1 MPTSPRKT
9 AYSLP
14 EKGKLLPKKIP
25 GSKRLLEPED
35 SQQGSWTCRHCD
47 HQQPASATSC
57 EGCGGRLPV
66 IALFT
71 ATLNSSTSEEYIHL
85 KWETFEADSVR
96 LMPGN
101 MIVPVKG
108 FLDMKPDWQDTE
120 VFSLLVSNGIGAR
133 QISTKVS
140 ISPPRIHSFVTTDA
154 QIQIGYPMI
163 LQWEIENATHIELDQ
178 GIGEVSGQSFVEVY
192 PEKPGIVSLTAQ
204 NGAGQVRASIEL
216 FLPGPEIHHFSASS
230 KSIQLGQPIQL
241 SWEVSNASS
250 VELSP
255 DPGDVLDLTHVDIYP
270 EKSTTYTLTVSN
282 ASGRIS
288 QAVELVLP
296 PPRIRFF
303 GAEDPISTEGRPV
316 ELRWEIEHAYEVF
329 IDQGI
334 GSVEPVGTVKVKPQ
348 QAKTSFTLSAVGH
361 SGSCSQSFQIWRF
374 PIPLEEEY
382 LFLEAERLELSPPPQ
397 ISGTLMKA
405 NRNPISETLPD
416 LEKLEQQVKEQAQ
429 NQLRE
434 MRIKRVEELE
444 ITDDL
449 MHIEKAKL
457 RVEIRNFLQR
467 LKAKFFSQS

>member
-1 MPTSPRKT
+1 VPTTPGKT

-14 EKGKLLPKKIP
+14 EKGKVLPKKLS

-35 SQQGSWTCRHCD
+35 SQEGSWTCRHCE
-47 HQQPASATSC
+47 HQQPASTTSC

-71 ATLNSSTSEEYIHL
+71 ATLNSGTSGEYIHL
-85 KWETFEADSVR
+85 KWEVFEADSVH

-101 MIVPVKG
+101 MILPTKG
-108 FLDMKPDWQDTE
+108 FLDLKPDWQDTE

-140 ISPPRIHSFVTTDA
+140 ISPPRIHSFVASDT

-192 PEKPGIVSLTAQ
+192 PEKPGIVTLTAH
-204 NGAGQVRASIEL
+204 NGAGQVRASVEL
-216 FLPGPEIHHFSASS
+216 FLSGPEIHHFAASS
-230 KSIQLGQPIQL
+230 QFIQLGQPIQL
-241 SWEVSNASS
+241 SWDVSNASS
-250 VELSP
+250 IELSP
-255 DPGDVLDLTHVDIYP
+255 EPGDVSELTHLDMYP

-288 QAVELVLP
+288 QSIELVLP

-334 GSVEPVGTVKVKPQ
+334 GEVEAVGTVKVKPQ

-374 PIPLEEEY
+374 PIPLEEQY
-382 LFLEAERLELSPPPQ
+382 LFLEDERLELVSSPQ

-405 NRNPISETLPD
+405 NRTPISENLPD
-416 LEKLEQQVKEQAQ
+416 LEKLEQQVNEQAR
-429 NQLRE
+429 NQLHE
-434 MRIKRVEELE
+434 MRIKRVKELE

-467 LKAKFFSQS
+467 VKAKFFSQS